1 MYILLNQIA
10 CMLCHKMC
18 HIATDVV
25 HSVVCVL
32 VCLCVCMYWT
42 RGWAVQTQLNRSRC
56 RLGADSSVVHCLP
69 ATMCEWMNA
78 FANARGEM
86 MVMWPLT

>member
-1 MYILLNQIA
+1 M
-10 CMLCHKMC
+10 
-18 HIATDVV
+18 
-25 HSVVCVL
+25 
-32 VCLCVCMYWT
+32 
-42 RGWAVQTQLNRSRC
+42 QTQLNRSRC